1 MERDIFGTS
10 HGDKHT
16 FAEFGTKPTFDSQ
29 QWKADMELLA
39 QRAEQIPVLPPESF
53 TRESLQRVQ
62 HHDTSAIPS

>member
-1 MERDIFGTS
+1 
-10 HGDKHT
+10 
-16 FAEFGTKPTFDSQ
+16 
-29 QWKADMELLA
+29 MELLA